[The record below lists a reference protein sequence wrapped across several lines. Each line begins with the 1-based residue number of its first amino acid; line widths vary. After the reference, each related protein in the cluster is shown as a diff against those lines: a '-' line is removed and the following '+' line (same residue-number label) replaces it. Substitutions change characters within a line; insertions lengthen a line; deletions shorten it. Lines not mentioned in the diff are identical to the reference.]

1 MNTDTRPASVLT
13 TKQVKTY
20 GPRIYTDHGETYK
33 MLVKVRY
40 DDECGNGHNTFAITC
55 DIYRKGKNGHWYDDG
70 GGEAH
75 EEIVKRFPELAPYV
89 KWHLCSSDGPMH
101 YVANTVYHA
110 EEHGP
115 QYAWVY
121 YTGPS
126 DPLGIEEEK
135 ERLLGYVKPAK
146 AKEAE
151 GQPGYRVVWD
161 KKTIKTRNLDY
172 ARSSAIWPEAT
183 DAELCVPKVK
193 LTAMLEARLPKLME
207 EFKQAVE
214 SLGFTY

>member
-1 MNTDTRPASVLT
+1 MSTTVLT
-13 TKQVKTY
+13 PSQKKTLS
-20 GPRIYTDHGETYK
+20 RTYTENGQEYTIFAH
-33 MLVKVRY
+33 VRY
-40 DDECGNGHNTFAITC
+40 DDECRNGHNTFSLTGEIWHS
-55 DIYRKGKNGHWYDDG
+55 RNGVKIGRACG
-70 GGEAH
+70 GCIH
-75 EEIVKRFPELAPYV
+75 EEIAKHFPTLAPLL

-101 YVANTVYHA
+101 YIADTVYHA

-161 KKTIKTRNLDY
+161 EKTIKTRNLDY

-183 DAELCVPKVK
+183 DADLCASKDA
-193 LTAMLEARLPKLME
+193 LTAALEARLPKLME